1 MIDTRRLNNKS
12 GEMNKK
18 PFFVITNWLFII
30 MKYEKYS
37 NFLREGS
44 HWALVNS
51 TWQIETYFL
60 FVVKFGVNGSE
71 ASEVMLF
78 SWASKAPDLGLS
90 AEIQD
95 TLIKIIGRNQV

>member
-1 MIDTRRLNNKS
+1 MIDTLRLNNKS
-12 GEMNKK
+12 EEMNKK
-18 PFFVITNWLFII
+18 RFFVITNWLFII

-37 NFLREGS
+37 NVLREGS

-51 TWQIETYFL
+51 TWHIFL
-60 FVVKFGVNGSE
+60 FVGKFGVNGSE

-90 AEIQD
+90 DEIQD
-95 TLIKIIGRNQV
+95 TLLKNYR